1 MARSKSGPAKSKT
14 GSKVTKPK
22 ASQKTEVEPKKLSK
36 EEQLLR
42 NLEDN
47 ETHMHEIDV
56 VELNKETIEEA
67 SPEDVEME
75 IVMEEIPESQI
86 EIIDI
91 TEENQHSIFAEAAP
105 GKEYV
110 NEQIEE
116 QAEDLR
122 GKMAE
127 VMGDRGLISREE
139 DPSELL
145 TGDKGQIVDEIKI
158 APNEEVKVYSNTPVL
173 APEDRDVQHAE
184 PMSQAE
190 VIKVKQNVYS
200 NDAPVMASPFSEQDV
215 EENIHRLMTE
225 KGLSYLEA
233 KAIIFDQIKRG
244 EFVKRVEVKKPEV
257 AQPKIESENQVQPS
271 GIKLSTTPKIYKNG

>member
-1 MARSKSGPAKSKT
+1 MASSKSGPAKSKT
-14 GSKVTKPK
+14 GSSKPK
-22 ASQKTEVEPKKLSK
+22 SKVSQKTEVEPKKLSK
-36 EEQLLR
+36 EEQLLK
-42 NLEDN
+42 NIEDN

-56 VELNKETIEEA
+56 IELNKETIEEA
-67 SPEDVEME
+67 IPEDVEME
-75 IVMEEIPESQI
+75 VIPESQI

-91 TEENQHSIFAEAAP
+91 SEENKNSIFAESTP
-105 GKEYV
+105 GKEYI

-145 TGDKGQIVDEIKI
+145 TGDKGQIVDEIKV
-158 APNEEVKVYSNTPVL
+158 APNEEVKVYSNSPVL
-173 APEDRDVQHAE
+173 GPEDRDVQHAE

-190 VIKVKQNVYS
+190 VVKVKQNVYS
-200 NDAPVMASPFSEQDV
+200 NDAPVMASSYSEQDV
-215 EENIHRLMTE
+215 EESINRLMTE

-233 KAIIFDQIKRG
+233 KAIIYDQMRRG
-244 EFVKRVEVKKPEV
+244 EFVKKVEIKKEEIV
-257 AQPKIESENQVQPS
+257 QPKIENQVQSS
-271 GIKLSTTPKIYKNG
+271 GAKISITPKFYKNG